1 MEKYFIANWKMNNSF
16 QELENWLEDFYE
28 NCNNIAESSDAITLI
43 MCPPN
48 TLLDHL
54 DSELVED
61 GFEFLE
67 YVAKQEH
74 KSPDSFSA
82 EEIIK
87 YVYQSRPIKIG
98 AQDCHYQLSGSFTGN
113 TSIKMLK
120 DVNCEFVLV
129 GHSERRA
136 LNAETNQVVSLKSSI
151 ALEHKITPIICL
163 GENKEQR
170 EQGNYLAFILQQLV
184 ESLPN
189 QIEEDQKIIIAY
201 EPIWAIGTGN
211 VAVIEQIQE
220 VVDTIKSKLIQLQP
234 QLSFAVL
241 YGGSVDSNNSQK
253 IMQIKGLDGLLI
265 GKASLDAVEFLKI
278 VQSGLN

>member
-28 NCNNIAESSDAITLI
+28 NCNNISENKEPPTLI

-48 TLLDHL
+48 TLLDQL

-67 YVAKQEH
+67 YVAQQEH
-74 KSPDSFSA
+74 RSSKDFSTD
-82 EEIIK
+82 EIIK

-98 AQDCHYQLSGSFTGN
+98 AQDCHYQLNGSFTGN
-113 TSIKMLK
+113 ISVKMLK

-136 LNAETNQVVSLKSSI
+136 LNAETNQIISLKASI
-151 ALEHKITPIICL
+151 ALDHKITPIICI

-170 EQGNYLAFILQQLV
+170 EQGDYPDFILQQLV

-189 QIEEDQKIIIAY
+189 QVGEDQTIIIAY

-211 VAVIEQIQE
+211 TATIQQIQE
-220 VVDTIKSKLIQLQP
+220 VIDAIRNKLQQLQP

-241 YGGSVDSNNSQK
+241 YGGSVDSASSQN
-253 IMQIKGLDGLLI
+253 IMQIKGIDGLLI
-265 GKASLDAVEFLKI
+265 GKASLDAIEFLKI
-278 VQSGLN
+278 VESGLN

>member
-28 NCNNIAESSDAITLI
+28 NCNNIGEDNNLPTLI
-43 MCPPN
+43 ICPPN
-48 TLLDHL
+48 TLLDQL

-67 YVAKQEH
+67 YVAKQEN
-74 KSPDSFSA
+74 KSADDFSA
-82 EEIIK
+82 EDVIK

-98 AQDCHYQLSGSFTGN
+98 AQDCHYQLSGSFTG
-113 TSIKMLK
+113 SISVKMLK

-136 LNAETNQVVSLKSSI
+136 LSSETNRVVSLKASI
-151 ALEHKITPIICL
+151 ALDHKITPIICI
-163 GENKEQR
+163 GENNQQR
-170 EQGNYLAFILQQLV
+170 EKGDYLDFILQQMV

-189 QIEEDQKIIIAY
+189 QVLEDQKIIVAY
-201 EPIWAIGTGN
+201 EPIWAIGTGKTAS
-211 VAVIEQIQE
+211 VAQIQE
-220 VVDTIKSKLIQLQP
+220 VIEAIRNKLLELQP

-241 YGGSVDSNNSQK
+241 YGGSVDSVNSQNIMK
-253 IMQIKGLDGLLI
+253 INGIDGLLV
-265 GKASLDAVEFLKI
+265 GKASLDAIEFLKI

>member
-28 NCNNIAESSDAITLI
+28 NCNNISENNNLPTLI

-48 TLLDHL
+48 ILLDQL

-61 GFEFLE
+61 GFEFLD

-74 KSPDSFSA
+74 KSPDNFSA

-87 YVYQSRPIKIG
+87 YIYQSRPIKIG

-113 TSIKMLK
+113 ISVKMLK

-136 LNAETNQVVSLKSSI
+136 LNAETNQIISLKASI
-151 ALEHKITPIICL
+151 ALDNKITPIICI

-170 EQGNYLAFILQQLV
+170 EQGNYLDFILQQLV

-189 QIEEDQKIIIAY
+189 QVEEDQKIIIAY
-201 EPIWAIGTGN
+201 EPIWAIGTGKTAA
-211 VAVIEQIQE
+211 VAQIEEVIKAIRN
-220 VVDTIKSKLIQLQP
+220 KLFQLQP
-234 QLSFAVL
+234 KLSFAVL
-241 YGGSVDSNNSQK
+241 YGGSVDSSNSQS
-253 IMQIKGLDGLLI
+253 IMQINGIDGLLV
-265 GKASLDAVEFLKI
+265 GKASLDAIEFLNI
-278 VQSGLN
+278 VQSALN

>member
-28 NCNNIAESSDAITLI
+28 NCNNIGENNELPVLI

-48 TLLDHL
+48 TLLDQL

-74 KSPDSFSA
+74 KSPDDFSA
-82 EEIIK
+82 EDVIK

-113 TSIKMLK
+113 ISVKMLK

-136 LNAETNQVVSLKSSI
+136 LSSETNQVVSLKASV
-151 ALEHKITPIICL
+151 ALDHKITPIICI
-163 GENKEQR
+163 GENLQQR
-170 EQGNYLAFILQQLV
+170 EQGGYLDFILQQMF

-189 QIEEDQKIIIAY
+189 QVLEDQKIIIAY
-201 EPIWAIGTGN
+201 EPIWAIGTGKT
-211 VAVIEQIQE
+211 ASTLQIQE
-220 VVDTIKSKLIQLQP
+220 VIEAIRNKLTELQP

-241 YGGSVDSNNSQK
+241 YGGSVDSTNSQN
-253 IMQIKGLDGLLI
+253 IMQIQGIDGLLV
-265 GKASLDAVEFLKI
+265 GKASLDAIEFLKI